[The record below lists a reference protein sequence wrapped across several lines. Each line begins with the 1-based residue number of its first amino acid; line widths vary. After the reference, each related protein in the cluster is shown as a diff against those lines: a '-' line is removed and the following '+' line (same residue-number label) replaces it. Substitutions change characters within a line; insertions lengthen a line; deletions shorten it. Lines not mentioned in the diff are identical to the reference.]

1 MLRELIGFTK
11 EVFALRG
18 AETVQGPRGEKREF
32 NWLTAVCLICRLLR
46 VGETLQGT
54 LTQSATNSMVKVHS
68 SEGHQA
74 KPRNIGITALCF
86 GLAFRSTSSQH
97 ILGTSTS
104 PISSTGLIPGAPNHM
119 ETAYDCAKK
128 NKPSSVPC
136 ATRNMSV
143 SWVQRFFLLGPCL
156 ALQRSHTMSLT
167 WFLRTERS
175 AAHLKAQMRD
185 PIRLAT
191 GSQKEVTTPLGL

>member
-1 MLRELIGFTK
+1 M
-11 EVFALRG
+11 RG

-32 NWLTAVCLICRLLR
+32 NWLTAVCLICRFLR

-128 NKPSSVPC
+128 QTFKC
-136 ATRNMSV
+136 ALRNTQHV
-143 SWVQRFFLLGPCL
+143 RELGPTVL
-156 ALQRSHTMSLT
+156 
-167 WFLRTERS
+167 
-175 AAHLKAQMRD
+175 
-185 PIRLAT
+185 
-191 GSQKEVTTPLGL
+191 PLGSLSGAAEVPHHVADLVFANRKICSSPQGTNAGPNSIGNRLSKRSCNSTRTVN